1 MSLKEGDK
9 FTHEFKITSE
19 ITDLFIKLSQDRNPL
34 HIDDNFSIS
43 KGFKSKVV
51 HGNIQNCFLS
61 YFVGEIFPIKNV
73 VILSQK
79 IKFKNPVYENETLF
93 FESKIVNFVES
104 IKVYELKYKFSNS
117 YNTVSQGI
125 IMIKVIL

>member
-1 MSLKEGDK
+1 MSVREGDK
-9 FTHEFKITSE
+9 FKHEFKITPE
-19 ITDLFIKLSQDRNPL
+19 ITDLFIKLSNDRNSL
-34 HIDDNFSIS
+34 HVDDNFSIS

-73 VILSQK
+73 VILSQT
-79 IKFKNPVYENETLF
+79 IKFKNPVYENEVLF
-93 FESKIVNFVES
+93 FESKVENFVES

-117 YNTVSQGI
+117 YNSVSQGI
-125 IMIKVIL
+125 IMIKVI

>member
-1 MSLKEGDK
+1 MGVKEGDE
-9 FTHEFKITSE
+9 FIHEFKITSE

-34 HIDDNFSIS
+34 HVDVNFSIS

-104 IKVYELKYKFSNS
+104 IKVYELKFKFSNS

-125 IMIKVIL
+125 IMIKVIS

>member
-1 MSLKEGDK
+1 M
-9 FTHEFKITSE
+9 
-19 ITDLFIKLSQDRNPL
+19 
-34 HIDDNFSIS
+34 
-43 KGFKSKVV
+43 
-51 HGNIQNCFLS
+51 S

-117 YNTVSQGI
+117 YNTVSHGT
-125 IMIKVIL
+125 IMIKVIS